1 MAMAARG
8 ARPETLTSAHAP
20 EETRLPQ
27 WVHRFLRDW
36 AGVGAYVA
44 LLTVWIVAKGL
55 PLTRGGIAMWL
66 ILGMLA
72 LSLRNLRHWV
82 TSVALEWFPF
92 VAFLFVY
99 DIARSFADR
108 LMPTNVR
115 APIDGDRLLFAGHV
129 PTVWLQQ
136 HLWHGPQDV
145 RWYDYASWGV
155 YMTYFFGTLAVAA
168 AVWVFAYHRFRRYVA
183 MVSLLSI
190 AGFTTYLLFP
200 AAPPWYAGEHGQI
213 TMVPRL
219 TGVVWSHSFVSL
231 SKVVDHGQGLSNSVA
246 AMPSLHAGFTL
257 LITLF
262 LWRSARW
269 WWRIP
274 LAAYP
279 VAMGFTLVYF
289 AEHYAVDVLAGWL
302 YAAAAFY
309 AVERFA
315 RRRAAAATPAVTKPG
330 ATGRLLPA
338 TAPEQTPE

>member
-8 ARPETLTSAHAP
+8 ARPETLTADRVPA
-20 EETRLPQ
+20 ETRLPSGL
-27 WVHRFLRDW
+27 HRFLQDW

-92 VAFLFVY
+92 VAFLFLY
-99 DIARSFADR
+99 DVARSFADR
-108 LMPTNVR
+108 LMSINVQ
-115 APIDGDRLLFAGHV
+115 APIDGDRLLFGGHV
-129 PTVWLQQ
+129 PTVWLQH
-136 HLWHGPQDV
+136 HLWHGSQDV

-168 AVWVFAYHRFRRYVA
+168 AIWAFAYHRFRRYVA
-183 MVSLLSI
+183 MVSLLSV

-200 AAPPWYAGEHGQI
+200 AAPPWYAGEQGDI
-213 TMVPRL
+213 TFVPRL

-231 SKVVDHGQGLSNSVA
+231 SKIVDHGQGLSNSFA
-246 AMPSLHAGFTL
+246 AMPSLHAGFTM

-279 VAMGFTLVYF
+279 IAMGFTLVYF

-302 YAAAAFY
+302 YALAAFV

-315 RRRAAAATPAVTKPG
+315 NRRAARRASVAARPQSA
-330 ATGRLLPA
+330 GRLVPA
-338 TAPEQTPE
+338 AVPEQTP

>member
-1 MAMAARG
+1 MPVQSKRN
-8 ARPETLTSAHAP
+8 
-20 EETRLPQ
+20 
-27 WVHRFLRDW
+27 RFLENW
-36 AGVGAYVA
+36 AGVIAYVA

-66 ILGMLA
+66 IVGMFA
-72 LSLRNLRHWV
+72 LSLHNLRHWV

-92 VAFLFVY
+92 VAFLFLY
-99 DIARSFADR
+99 DVARSFADR
-108 LMPTNVR
+108 LMSINVQG
-115 APIDGDRLLFAGHV
+115 PIDGDRFLFGGHV

-136 HLWHGPQDV
+136 HLWHGSQDV

-168 AVWVFAYHRFRRYVA
+168 AIWVFAYHRFRRYVA
-183 MVSLLSI
+183 MVSLLSV

-200 AAPPWYAGEHGQI
+200 AAPPWYAGEQGDI
-213 TMVPRL
+213 TYVPRL

-231 SKVVDHGQGLSNSVA
+231 SKIVDHGQGLSNSFA
-246 AMPSLHAGFTL
+246 AMPSLHAGFTM

-279 VAMGFTLVYF
+279 IAMGFTLVYF

-302 YAAAAFY
+302 YALAAFV

-315 RRRAAAATPAVTKPG
+315 NRRAARRASVAARPQPA
-330 ATGRLLPA
+330 GRLVPA
-338 TAPEQTPE
+338 AVPEQTP